1 MYLDHEFIAVRI
13 TAPIVTKIAR
23 LNMRNVP
30 TERNPTNVPQILK
43 HSCMW
48 GMLSFFF
55 FEKTSG
61 PFVMCAF

>member
-1 MYLDHEFIAVRI
+1 MDLDREFIAVRV

-30 TERNPTNVPQILK
+30 TERNLTNVPRILK

-48 GMLSFFF
+48 GMLSFSFL
-55 FEKTSG
+55 KKLVG
-61 PFVMCAF
+61 HVVMCAF